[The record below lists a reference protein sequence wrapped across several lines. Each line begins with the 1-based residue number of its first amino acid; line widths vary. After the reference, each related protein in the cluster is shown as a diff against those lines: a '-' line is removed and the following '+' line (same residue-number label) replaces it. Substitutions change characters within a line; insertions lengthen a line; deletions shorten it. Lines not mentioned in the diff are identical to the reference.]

1 MKTFLEIVAK
11 DLYQKCNGNFQNLTV
26 IFPNK
31 RASLFFNQHIF
42 AIANAPLWAPRYQT
56 ITELFQTLSPL
67 EVADPIELVCRLYK
81 AYEEVYQQSGGEM
94 NETLDRFYSWGELM
108 LSDFQDIDNNHVDA
122 HELFVN
128 ISDLNDLT
136 RFDYLTDEQVKS
148 LQEYFKD
155 FNPSTLLKENYMS
168 LWKMLPTIYTRFR
181 EQLRSAGLSYE
192 GMLKRNV
199 VSRLTQTELPTDE
212 TLTPKQEGIAQQK
225 VTDFKERIQHQK
237 FAIVGFNVLN
247 KTEQELFRFLK
258 ENSQT
263 YFYWDFDE
271 AYRLKEDK
279 GQKRE
284 AWSVKNEEKN
294 KRTKDEEDASFFN
307 LQSSLSGFEAGRF
320 IYKDMLDF
328 PNEFKFGTD
337 FYQHAYNNFTSDK
350 KHITYISSP
359 TENAQT
365 QYIGKW
371 MQQCHL
377 QAEGEQLNQS
387 AIVLCNEN
395 LLPSVLHSIP
405 VDEEFAKRFK
415 LNVTMGYPLMQ
426 TPISSYLMAVLDL
439 QLHGCQENRANGTTF
454 WRYPQVAAVLKHP
467 YTIRLGGDIARNLLT
482 TLHTS
487 PFTFHSSL
495 SSLHENQQDKEKEEQ
510 EKQQKEF
517 LLKLFVKQNTMKD
530 LLAYLLQLIQAVG
543 NSYRQVEKTFDHQL
557 YVESIFNAYKIVN
570 RLSKLEESGILRFEP
585 STPNWLRR
593 AEGSSLFTLHFSLF
607 TFHFSLL
614 SRLLFQIIN
623 AHSLPFHGEPAVGI
637 QVMGVLETRNL
648 DFKNLLMLSV
658 NEGKLPKSENCSS
671 FIPYFLREEHHLTT
685 RDKRNSLY
693 AYYFYRLLQRAENV
707 TLIYNNSTQGTSRG
721 EMSRFMKQM
730 LVEQEEL
737 QLANKIQ
744 LKNLTATN
752 APHLPSTIV
761 VPKTEELLHN
771 LRAHYVQSTKDKEQS
786 TKDKEQSTKD
796 KEQSTKDS
804 LHASHSTL
812 HALSTKDKEQST
824 KDSLHASH
832 STLHASLSTLHAS
845 HSTLHALSAKDKEQS
860 TSPKLHFL
868 SPSAINTFI
877 DCPLKFYFEKVAH
890 LNPEDE
896 PTDDVEDSTFGSIFH
911 FCMKEI
917 YERLGVGKPL
927 MATDI
932 DTILSHDEI
941 VNHFVDRAFNKEFFH
956 ESDLD
961 KTPTYNGEQLLN
973 RSVIATYAKNQLQY
987 DRQFCPLT
995 ILEMEKEHTALF
1007 PLPDGTSVKLGGI
1020 IDRIDRVHLPDG
1032 TDQLRILDYKTSSTA
1047 NTSKSIEALF
1057 NPKAPKRSHH
1067 IMQAFYYAD
1076 IYSREESVKQ
1086 AVGVALMYVK
1096 LTNGGEKDDKSCK
1109 PLVMLDKTEVRDFAN
1124 QNDPADTGK
1133 TLRQAYHAQ
1142 LIQVIQQIFDPQQP
1156 FTQATN
1162 NQPCMYCKFLDIC
1175 GREKPAH

>member
-11 DLYQKCNGNFQNLTV
+11 DLYQKCNGNFQDLTV

-181 EQLRSAGLSYE
+181 EQLRRAGLSYE

-199 VSRLTQTELPTDE
+199 VSRLTQAELPTDE
-212 TLTPKQEGIAQQK
+212 TLTPKQEVIAQQK
-225 VTDFKERIQHQK
+225 VADFKERIQHQK

-337 FYQHAYNNFTSDK
+337 IYQQAYNNFTSDK

-395 LLPSVLHSIP
+395 LLQSVLHSIP

-467 YTIRLGGDIARNLLT
+467 YTIRLGGDNARNLLT

-495 SSLHENQQDKEKEEQ
+495 SSLHENQQDKEKKEQ

-543 NSYRQVEKTFDHQL
+543 NSYRHEEKQRKEEQSAKDSLPHREGWGESSSLSFDHQL

-585 STPNWLRR
+585 STPN
-593 AEGSSLFTLHFSLF
+593 FSLF

-761 VPKTEELLHN
+761 VPKTEELLRN

-786 TKDKEQSTKD
+786 TKDKEQRTKD
-796 KEQSTKDS
+796 KEQ
-804 LHASHSTL
+804 
-812 HALSTKDKEQST
+812 STKDKEQST

-1032 TDQLRILDYKTSSTA
+1032 TDQLRIVDYKTSSTA

-1086 AVGVALMYVK
+1086 AVGVSLMYVK

-1109 PLVMLDKTEVRDFAN
+1109 PLVMLDTTEVRDFAN
-1124 QNDPADTGK
+1124 QNDPADTDK

-1156 FTQATN
+1156 FTQATT

-1175 GREKPAH
+1175 GREKTAH